1 MGGGGFMQHAANTN
15 SSDKNQKASRRKKFK
30 GNQSDKTS
38 NSDKYKIDFSH
49 LTEDEIEEERK
60 RISTAHKKDRKK
72 RIILYL
78 IVITSITIGGIF
90 YSNYSKQKKI
100 EYEYLKIT
108 GLSMP
113 STAKV
118 IDFKSKISSKDARTY
133 IMVVELKRE
142 DFGQLKDSLKQLHFN
157 IHPDYKTN
165 SELDLY
171 IENYSDTFDEQLI
184 LYTGKQFRFA
194 RFYAD
199 KTVLLISNAKFL
211 SFEPPKKIITK
222 TQD

>member
-1 MGGGGFMQHAANTN
+1 MQHAANTN
-15 SSDKNQKASRRKKFK
+15 SSDKNQKAGRRKKFK

-60 RISTAHKKDRKK
+60 RISTAHRKGRKK

-78 IVITSITIGGIF
+78 IVIASITIGGIF

-113 STAKV
+113 SKAKV
-118 IDFKSKISSKDARTY
+118 IDFKSKISSKDTRAY
-133 IMVVELKRE
+133 IILVELKRE
-142 DFGQLKDSLKQLHFN
+142 DFGQLKDSISQHHFS
-157 IHPDYKTN
+157 IHPNYKT
-165 SELDLY
+165 SLELDSY
-171 IENYSDTFDEQLI
+171 IKSYSDSFNEQYI
-184 LYTGKQFRFA
+184 LYTGNQFRFV

-211 SFEPPKKIITK
+211 SFEPPKKIIKK